1 MAGKK
6 PNTFIKGMAS
16 DLDSHAIPSENYQE
30 AINARLVSRSND
42 LFSIKNIPGMKE
54 LPPIGTG
61 GEKIIQK
68 GNFYKSAIGSLNP
81 RYISQIKIIIT
92 YSDNSTSTGTFDVQT
107 HRTLD
112 TNRLGPLASA
122 YQVIEYTNNQYM
134 GMLFQAAKNT
144 SIETYYDV
152 TLKVP
157 SSSFD
162 GNNSELIFIPKN
174 LEKSIKLTVLKY
186 TCGVEVTENNKLT
199 DDQIYFKTASG
210 YTQTTEGQIT
220 SSSNLVGE
228 GGYFGKVVFTAGGSG
243 HNGSITSPT
252 LGLVVGFTYRIT
264 VFLEG
269 MTGDAA
275 EDKLELYLNNNS
287 TADAT
292 ISANGLTVIDVLC
305 GSGTTDTLKLKA
317 AGNNSAGQTFDL
329 RYLQIQEIGATDLAL
344 TNDDFDRLDFVNN
357 YNIVGLT
364 SFSDYLCALGHSS
377 NDKDGIFKLEFDTTG
392 SMTKQTP
399 LILGDLGFSDT
410 TSIRLEKIEENDKF
424 QRIYFTDGVNP
435 VRGLNILGDSF
446 YYAGLSEE
454 GLNLVINA
462 ALRTPVVS
470 SVSDGGNLRCGSY
483 SYCYRLMT
491 ADGKFSSI
499 SPISNPTPVY
509 KSSKTKA
516 NSSMVL
522 GGRLNESS
530 GKFIQITVSNID
542 QTYDRIQL
550 IALQYV
556 SEQGAIIPTVITDT
570 KIYDAVISLAHTGN
584 EITEQ
589 LTLHEILVN
598 RNTWDSCKDL
608 AIKDN
613 RLFASNL
620 SNTSTELNIDKNT
633 FRVQSYRADS
643 DNVAYTAVTY
653 PNPDLLKEDLYFF
666 GDTATPANNRARY
679 IKPYSANGSDAITT
693 GHVSFPKF
701 IGAETADFGA
711 NSSVNGVRVTF
722 KMKQFTLDENVNSYY
737 RALTDDGN
745 YSTPPFYGIDNKLAD
760 DSFYD
765 NYKNPIF
772 SQKYKGYMRGEI
784 YRFGI
789 QFYDKQ
795 GESTFVY
802 PIGDVRMPDIN
813 TPYQEIRIDSDGS
826 SRVYS
831 NTGNCVFGGNN
842 SAVDQDSSL
851 PLRYITADEN
861 GKGYIL
867 YPEFRVKLSNDV
879 KKRISGYSIVRVER
893 DAANSSV
900 QLSGAASEVIKYKNE
915 ASSGSLSNILG
926 NTLCPLVSA
935 HFDNDTLSGQPTGT
949 WDADQVH
956 TRLHTIDSP
965 DIIFGTNKYVFNSN
979 DQIKV
984 CGVLNAFHEDSPP
997 VTTTKKI
1004 IQDNGTSTKYY
1015 GGRYIIS
1022 GTGTNHE
1029 TTRKYTFYSRYYL
1042 DGGLTEKATD
1052 LTTASRYSS
1061 DSTGNTYSVYQSLNF
1076 TEVVGPNSLVSASK
1090 LNVGFNYRNQA
1101 LTGDFNQIAL
1111 GKKEES
1117 SGSAGS
1123 IDDAGFVLDS
1133 YSRRGNG
1140 NTILLA
1146 NISSGLDGIQAQA
1159 FGANHADFQTVGN
1172 YWHAQKLLVKIYRRL
1187 DVVTLYG
1194 GNTVE
1199 AFDSNRYISTGTDEF
1214 DLGAV
1219 EKQTIAASGGD
1230 VYLSECF
1237 GGDTF
1242 VCMYG
1247 VSKHNNSSLNETKS
1261 YNYGQAIVFPVE
1273 SRINL
1278 DFRQGDFFGAPILS
1292 ASASRTEQRSREIY
1306 DSSTG
1311 NTTIEYFD
1319 VTLTDTSGGGL
1330 ARQTEDDYIY
1340 NPTYSTQNST
1350 RGYLP
1355 QPTDFVEVND
1365 FKNVIAASN
1374 LKLSGDKVDA
1384 FARFDANEFFEVD
1397 MAQGAIH
1404 NIFNFKNELFV
1415 LQANGVGFLSVNSRA
1430 LIPAE
1435 GGVIQVAA
1443 GSGNVIQRI
1452 DYLNTKYGSQHFN
1465 NGVVTSSGLYWFDD
1479 NQSAFCML
1487 QFTGKGASVSN
1498 ILETTYNSNLLFD
1511 LRNKQ
1516 INDNPL
1522 LVGEILS
1529 DQIGTKFIT
1538 KNQKTS
1544 KVGGVHLYNDELYG
1558 EVGLCIT
1565 GMNTTPNFINI
1576 VYDESL
1582 AAVTSKRTYKTLLS
1596 SLFNGRLYSIGYQ
1609 GTSGNLSRSNL
1620 FLHDEGTVYNNFY
1633 DRQADENFKVKF
1645 VCNEDVFLT
1654 KVFDKVVLYLTG
1666 NQNSAKITKFTF
1678 TDSLGNTETLTD
1690 LTHAK
1695 MKMGKHIVPIRSKVS
1710 TARLKGDFIT
1720 IEAEYSGTTE
1730 EIEIFS
1736 ALIHYRTMQL

>member
-1 MAGKK
+1 
-6 PNTFIKGMAS
+6 MAS

-92 YSDNSTSTGTFDVQT
+92 YLDDSTSTGTFDVQT

-174 LEKSIKLTVLKY
+174 LEKSIKHTVLKY
-186 TCGVEVTENNKLT
+186 SYSVETTDNKLIPESDSQFLINDGFWSLGTGSTFGNADGVNFITMASNAPTFQREISDLINGASYKIDITTGSNVDANNVISVSLNSGASVLATNNAAGTTTSTIVTCGSNN
-199 DDQIYFKTASG
+199 D
-210 YTQTTEGQIT
+210 
-220 SSSNLVGE
+220 NLL
-228 GGYFGKVVFTAGGSG
+228 KIARTGSG
-243 HNGSITSPT
+243 SASVQVISIQ
-252 LGLVVGFTYRIT
+252 
-264 VFLEG
+264 
-269 MTGDAA
+269 
-275 EDKLELYLNNNS
+275 
-287 TADAT
+287 
-292 ISANGLTVIDVLC
+292 LT
-305 GSGTTDTLKLKA
+305 
-317 AGNNSAGQTFDL
+317 
-329 RYLQIQEIGATDLAL
+329 EIGATDLVL
-344 TNDDFDRLDFVNN
+344 TSADFDRLDFVNN

-392 SMTKQTP
+392 VMTKQTP

-666 GDTATPANNRARY
+666 ADTDTPANNRARY
-679 IKPYSANGSDAITT
+679 IKPYLADGSAGISTQHA
-693 GHVSFPKF
+693 SFPKF

-831 NTGNCVFGGNN
+831 NTGDCVFSGNN
-842 SAVDQDSSL
+842 AAVDQDSSL

-900 QLSGAASEVIKYKNE
+900 QLSGAASEVIKYKNQ

-935 HFDNDTLSGQPTGT
+935 HFDNDTLSGQPAGSWSAT
-949 WDADQVH
+949 DLVH

-1052 LTTASRYSS
+1052 LTTANRYSS

-1117 SGSAGS
+1117 GGSAGG
-1123 IDDAGFVLDS
+1123 IDDSGFVLDS

-1146 NISSGLDGIQAQA
+1146 NISSGLDGIQAEA
-1159 FGANHADFQTVGN
+1159 FGANHDDFQTQGDF
-1172 YWHAQKLLVKIYRRL
+1172 WHAQKLLVKIYRRL

-1278 DFRQGDFFGAPILS
+1278 DLRQGDFFGAPILS

-1498 ILETTYNSNLLFD
+1498 ILET
-1511 LRNKQ
+1511 
-1516 INDNPL
+1516 
-1522 LVGEILS
+1522 IL
-1529 DQIGTKFIT
+1529 
-1538 KNQKTS
+1538 
-1544 KVGGVHLYNDELYG
+1544 YW
-1558 EVGLCIT
+1558 
-1565 GMNTTPNFINI
+1565 
-1576 VYDESL
+1576 
-1582 AAVTSKRTYKTLLS
+1582 
-1596 SLFNGRLYSIGYQ
+1596 
-1609 GTSGNLSRSNL
+1609 
-1620 FLHDEGTVYNNFY
+1620 
-1633 DRQADENFKVKF
+1633 
-1645 VCNEDVFLT
+1645 
-1654 KVFDKVVLYLTG
+1654 
-1666 NQNSAKITKFTF
+1666 
-1678 TDSLGNTETLTD
+1678 
-1690 LTHAK
+1690 
-1695 MKMGKHIVPIRSKVS
+1695 
-1710 TARLKGDFIT
+1710 
-1720 IEAEYSGTTE
+1720 
-1730 EIEIFS
+1730 
-1736 ALIHYRTMQL
+1736 